1 MITELPF
8 SAVEPLDPV
17 RRRLLAAALEQIL
30 TPAQL
35 TAARE
40 LQRASDPSGREPRP
54 EEVLY
59 WIRLNMPVAAS
70 KLEDILHPND

>member
-8 SAVEPLDPV
+8 CAVEPLDPI
-17 RRRLLAAALEQIL
+17 RRRLLASALEQIL

-35 TAARE
+35 TVARE
-40 LQRASDPSGREPRP
+40 LQQAANPCCREPRP
-54 EEVLY
+54 EDILY

-70 KLEDILHPND
+70 KLEDVLHPND

>member
-1 MITELPF
+1 MVIERPF
-8 SAVEPLDPV
+8 SAVQPLDPF

-30 TPAQL
+30 SPAQL

-40 LQRASDPSGREPRP
+40 LHQAAHPGSPEARP
-54 EEVLY
+54 EDVLY

-70 KLEDILHPND
+70 KLEGILHPND